1 MPPPAPTAAADP
13 PDRPARALALMLA
26 ALFVLGFQDSL
37 VRLVG
42 HDTSLWQFQG
52 LRAAMTLMLVIAA
65 ARLLAPGRLSWPRR
79 PGAVALRSVLLV
91 GAMIG
96 FFGGVPELTL
106 TQMAAG
112 LYTFPLFVTVLAGLV
127 LGERVGPQRRG
138 AVALGALGTALI
150 LQPWD
155 AGFRWLQVLPVGAG
169 LCYAGM
175 ILVTRRACRGES
187 PLTLVA
193 ALALAFLCASLAGLA
208 AVALLDPGPETVAAL
223 PYLATGWQAI
233 GQEVLVVIA
242 VCAVL
247 NLGCNMALATAYQ
260 TAESSW
266 LAPFDYSYFLFAA
279 FWGYVFFHDVPD
291 AVSTAGMAL
300 IAAAGLWTARRERRL
315 AGR

>member
-1 MPPPAPTAAADP
+1 MTQSAPSAAADP
-13 PDRPARALALMLA
+13 PDHPARALALMLA

-52 LRAAMTLMLVIAA
+52 LRAAMTLTLGLAA
-65 ARLLAPGRLSWPRR
+65 ALLLAPARLTRPRR

-127 LGERVGPQRRG
+127 LGERVGPQRAG
-138 AVALGALGTALI
+138 AVAIGALGTALL

-193 ALALAFLCASLAGLA
+193 ALALAFL
-208 AVALLDPGPETVAAL
+208 
-223 PYLATGWQAI
+223 
-233 GQEVLVVIA
+233 
-242 VCAVL
+242 CAVL